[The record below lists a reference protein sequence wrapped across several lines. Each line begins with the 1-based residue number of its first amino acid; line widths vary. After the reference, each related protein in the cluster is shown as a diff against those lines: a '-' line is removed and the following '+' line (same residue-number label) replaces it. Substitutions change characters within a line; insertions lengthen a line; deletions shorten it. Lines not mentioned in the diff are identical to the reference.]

1 MNKIFL
7 IGNLT
12 RDPELRATPQGTS
25 VCSFTIAVNKKFAKE
40 QETAFFYRINA
51 WRGLADI
58 CGKYLSKG
66 KKVAVLGELDP
77 RLYEAKD
84 GKMHISLDVTAD
96 EIEFLSPRN
105 ETEAQAELLTAESL
119 ETLTSDD
126 LPF

>member
-1 MNKIFL
+1 MNKIIL

-12 RDPELRATPQGTS
+12 RDPELRATPQGAS

-40 QETAFFYRINA
+40 QETALFYRINA

-66 KKVAVLGELDP
+66 KKVAVVGELNP

-84 GKMHISLDVTAD
+84 GKMQISLDVTAD
-96 EIEFLSPRN
+96 EIEFLSPR
-105 ETEAQAELLTAESL
+105 AEGPVADVASDEFKTI
-119 ETLTSDD
+119 TSDD